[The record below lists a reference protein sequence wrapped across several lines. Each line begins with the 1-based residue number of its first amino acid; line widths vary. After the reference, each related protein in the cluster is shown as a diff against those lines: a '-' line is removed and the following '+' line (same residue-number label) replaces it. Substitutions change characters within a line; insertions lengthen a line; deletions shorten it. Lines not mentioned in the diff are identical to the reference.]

1 MGARRDAT
9 RPRRG
14 GKFHGG
20 LLERPAGAAGLRH
33 RLAGKPERGHDCGKP
48 VGGNAGGAGRGAGQ
62 RLFPGRRAHG
72 DDAGRRHRG
81 PGVPRGQHH
90 YAQRRAGGCALA
102 SHSGGGAVM
111 AATWLEG
118 PTVEPVSVNEARVY
132 LRIEG
137 TEEDAGLAAF
147 LKVAREL
154 CEAFTG
160 LVLIATRFLETKPF
174 DVVENAGVP
183 WSAGRCVRLAKGP
196 LQ

>member
-1 MGARRDAT
+1 
-9 RPRRG
+9 
-14 GKFHGG
+14 
-20 LLERPAGAAGLRH
+20 
-33 RLAGKPERGHDCGKP
+33 
-48 VGGNAGGAGRGAGQ
+48 
-62 RLFPGRRAHG
+62 
-72 DDAGRRHRG
+72 
-81 PGVPRGQHH
+81 GQHH

-118 PTVEPVSVNEARVY
+118 PAVEPVSVNEARVY

-160 LVLIATRFLETKPF
+160 LVLIATRFWETKPF
-174 DVVENAGVP
+174 DVVESAGVP
-183 WSAGRCVRLAKGP
+183 WSAGPSVRLAKGP
-196 LQ
+196 LPQIKTATLIGRDGTATTLGAEDFDIAEDARGQTLLRMTFL